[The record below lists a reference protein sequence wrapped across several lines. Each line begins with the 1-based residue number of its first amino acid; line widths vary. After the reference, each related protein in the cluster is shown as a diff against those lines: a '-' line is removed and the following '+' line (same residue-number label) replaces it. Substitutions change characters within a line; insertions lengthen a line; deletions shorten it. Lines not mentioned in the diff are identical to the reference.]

1 MAVHSDWFKIMSASN
16 NFPGG
21 IASALNDQ
29 RERAP
34 AAPTV
39 AGAGVNDPA
48 ELARLISLIRAA
60 ETADTAPV
68 RDVAVGEFVVKGTR
82 VPMTLIVSLQTL
94 TRTEAAVLRF
104 LGWGR
109 SNADIANLLNMN
121 ENTVRSHI
129 TNAIQKL
136 DVDGA
141 RELNS
146 VAGLLF
152 HPLD

>member
-1 MAVHSDWFKIMSASN
+1 MSGSN
-16 NFPGG
+16 PYPGG

-29 RERAP
+29 RGRPTAP
-34 AAPTV
+34 AASVGDGIT
-39 AGAGVNDPA
+39 DPA
-48 ELARLISLIRAA
+48 ELARLINIIRAA
-60 ETADTAPV
+60 ESADARQV
-68 RDVAVGEFVVKGTR
+68 RDVAIGEFVVSGTR
-82 VPMTLIVSLQTL
+82 VPLTLIEPLQSL

-109 SNADIANLLNMN
+109 SNADIASLLNMT
-121 ENTVRSHI
+121 ENTVRTHI
-129 TNAIQKL
+129 NNAVQKL

>member
-1 MAVHSDWFKIMSASN
+1 
-16 NFPGG
+16 
-21 IASALNDQ
+21 
-29 RERAP
+29 
-34 AAPTV
+34 
-39 AGAGVNDPA
+39 
-48 ELARLISLIRAA
+48 
-60 ETADTAPV
+60 V
-68 RDVAVGEFVVKGTR
+68 RDVAVGEFVVAGTR
-82 VPMTLIVSLQTL
+82 VPLTLIAPLQTL

>member
-1 MAVHSDWFKIMSASN
+1 MSASN

-21 IASALNDQ
+21 IASVLNDQ
-29 RERAP
+29 RDRAQTP
-34 AAPTV
+34 SQV
-39 AGAGVNDPA
+39 AGAGVTDPA
-48 ELARLISLIRAA
+48 ELARLINLIRAA
-60 ETADTAPV
+60 ETADTTPV
-68 RDVAVGEFVVKGTR
+68 RDVAVGEFVVAGTR
-82 VPMTLIVSLQTL
+82 VPLTLIAPLQTL

>member
-1 MAVHSDWFKIMSASN
+1 MSGSN
-16 NFPGG
+16 PYPGG

-29 RERAP
+29 RSRSAQST
-34 AAPTV
+34 ATS
-39 AGAGVNDPA
+39 GDGVSDPA

-60 ETADTAPV
+60 ESADAKQL
-68 RDVAVGEFVVKGTR
+68 RDVAIGEFVVSGSR
-82 VPMTLIVSLQTL
+82 VPLTLIEPLQSL

-109 SNADIANLLNMN
+109 SNADIASLLNMT
-121 ENTVRSHI
+121 ENTVRTHI
-129 TNAIQKL
+129 NNAVQKL

>member
-1 MAVHSDWFKIMSASN
+1 MEAHGDGYAIMNSSN
-16 NFPGG
+16 TFPGG

-29 RERAP
+29 RERSS
-34 AAPTV
+34 AAKTV
-39 AGAGVNDPA
+39 AGTEVSDPA

-60 ETADTAPV
+60 ESADTSSV
-68 RDVAVGEFVVKGTR
+68 RDVAIGEFVVAGTR
-82 VPMTLIVSLQTL
+82 VPMTLIAPLQTL

-109 SNADIANLLNMN
+109 SNADIASLLNMN

-129 TNAIQKL
+129 TNAVQKL

>member
-1 MAVHSDWFKIMSASN
+1 MNPSN
-16 NFPGG
+16 SFPGG

-29 RERAP
+29 RDRASS
-34 AAPTV
+34 APPV
-39 AGAGVNDPA
+39 VGAGVTDPA
-48 ELARLISLIRAA
+48 ELTRLINLIRAA
-60 ETADTAPV
+60 ESADTAQV
-68 RDVAVGEFVVKGTR
+68 RDVAVGEFVVTGTR
-82 VPMTLIVSLQTL
+82 VPITLIAPLQTL

-109 SNADIANLLNMN
+109 SNPDIANLLNMN

-129 TNAIQKL
+129 NNAVQKL
-136 DVDGA
+136 DVDGT

>member
-1 MAVHSDWFKIMSASN
+1 MSGSN
-16 NFPGG
+16 PYQGG

-29 RERAP
+29 RGRP
-34 AAPTV
+34 ASTAASVGDGIT
-39 AGAGVNDPA
+39 DPA
-48 ELARLISLIRAA
+48 ELARLINIIRAA
-60 ETADTAPV
+60 ESADARQV
-68 RDVAVGEFVVKGTR
+68 RDVAIGEFVVSGTR
-82 VPMTLIVSLQTL
+82 VPLTLIEPLQSL

-109 SNADIANLLNMN
+109 SNADIASLLNMT
-121 ENTVRSHI
+121 ENTVRTHI
-129 TNAIQKL
+129 NNAVQKL

>member
-1 MAVHSDWFKIMSASN
+1 MRGDRYAIMNSSN
-16 NFPGG
+16 TFPGG

-29 RERAP
+29 RERA
-34 AAPTV
+34 ASSTAV
-39 AGAGVNDPA
+39 AGAGVTDPA

-60 ETADTAPV
+60 ESADNSGM
-68 RDVAVGEFVVKGTR
+68 RDVAVGEFVVAGTR
-82 VPMTLIVSLQTL
+82 VPLTLIAPLQTL

-109 SNADIANLLNMN
+109 SNADIASLLNMN

-129 TNAIQKL
+129 TNAVQKL

>member
-1 MAVHSDWFKIMSASN
+1 MSGSN
-16 NFPGG
+16 PYPGG

-29 RERAP
+29 RGRTP
-34 AAPTV
+34 AAPASQPV
-39 AGAGVNDPA
+39 AGDGVTDPA
-48 ELARLISLIRAA
+48 ELARLINLIRAA
-60 ETADTAPV
+60 ESADSKAP
-68 RDVAVGEFVVKGTR
+68 RDVAIGEFVVTGAR
-82 VPMTLIVSLQTL
+82 VPTMLIAPLQAL

-109 SNADIANLLNMN
+109 SNADIASLLNMT
-121 ENTVRSHI
+121 ENTVRTHI
-129 TNAIQKL
+129 NNAVQKL

>member
-1 MAVHSDWFKIMSASN
+1 MNPPS

-29 RERAP
+29 RDRVPSAP
-34 AAPTV
+34 GV
-39 AGAGVNDPA
+39 AGTGVTDPA
-48 ELARLISLIRAA
+48 ELTRLINLIRAA
-60 ETADTAPV
+60 ESADTAPV
-68 RDVAVGEFVVKGTR
+68 RDVAVGEFVVTGTR
-82 VPMTLIVSLQTL
+82 VPITLIAPLQTL

-109 SNADIANLLNMN
+109 SNPDIANLLNMN

-129 TNAIQKL
+129 NNAVQKL
-136 DVDGA
+136 DVDGT

>member
-1 MAVHSDWFKIMSASN
+1 MNPSN
-16 NFPGG
+16 SFPGG

-34 AAPTV
+34 AAASAV
-39 AGAGVNDPA
+39 AGAGVTDPA
-48 ELARLISLIRAA
+48 ELARLITLIRAA
-60 ETADTAPV
+60 ESANAAPA
-68 RDVAVGEFVVKGTR
+68 RDVTVGEFVVTGTR
-82 VPMTLIVSLQTL
+82 VPITLIEPLQTL

-129 TNAIQKL
+129 NNAVQKL